1 MRRGESGMNPEPSV
15 KANGSG
21 MCLTV
26 QVGGDMDYKTAS
38 FFRNRLLEETQGQRC
53 VVLDLSAVSFC
64 DSAGLNVLLMAWRRA
79 DQAGAVLAL
88 ACVPLDLQRVLVMT
102 GMDTVLQVYGTVAE
116 AKNGLVVG
124 GGT

>member
-1 MRRGESGMNPEPSV
+1 MNPEPSV

-26 QVGGDMDYKTAS
+26 QVGGDMDYETAS
-38 FFRNRLLEETQGQRC
+38 FFRNRLLEEITQGQRC

-79 DQAGAVLAL
+79 GQAGAVLVL
-88 ACVPLDLQRVLVMT
+88 ACVPPDLQRVLAMT
-102 GMDTVLQVYGTVAE
+102 GMDTVLQTYDTVSE
-116 AKNGLVVG
+116 AKNELVVG
-124 GGT
+124 RGA